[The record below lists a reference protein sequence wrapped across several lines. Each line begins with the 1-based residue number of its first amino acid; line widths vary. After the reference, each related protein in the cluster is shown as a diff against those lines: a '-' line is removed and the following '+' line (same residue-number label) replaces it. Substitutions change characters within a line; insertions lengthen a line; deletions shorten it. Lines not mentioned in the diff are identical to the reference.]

1 MARRRILRSTEKR
14 GAKKVWAAVIG
25 EQRKDY
31 LGTRGVVAST
41 RSGDGL
47 E

>member
-1 MARRRILRSTEKR
+1 MRPEEDLEKYGEEGSR
-14 GAKKVWAAVIG
+14 GVGLWEPG

-31 LGTRGVVAST
+31 LGTRGAVACT